1 MRREGFTLIEVL
13 IALAIVSAVIA
24 ALYSTFFLSHRAI
37 EAIDDSLVRIQE
49 SRNVMDV
56 LKREAESTFYERGK
70 TYALFKLE
78 DKDFYGKQA
87 SRLTFTSFSALLPG
101 LSKITYSVDEDNGKM
116 ILKKKVISAYA
127 RSGRAKDV
135 ELIEDIEAF
144 TIEAKYNGSWVKTW
158 DSELTNSMPEEIR
171 ITVKI
176 MKRDKEGKS
185 GTPFTITENMR
196 TRIGK
201 AI

>member
-49 SRNVMDV
+49 SRNVTDV
-56 LKREAESTFYERGK
+56 LKREAESAFYERGK

-116 ILKKKVISAYA
+116 ILKKKIISAYA
-127 RSGRAKDV
+127 RSDRAKDV

-144 TIEAKYNGSWVKTW
+144 TIEAKYNGRWVKTW

-201 AI
+201 TI